1 MRFISPRE
9 CGSRL
14 PPKYATAIIAAG
26 CLALAACSQPTGSK
40 GADTASEAQAQA
52 SVAVTSFSV
61 EHGASA
67 NEYLLQWVTDEPGA
81 PVRLEVSSGP
91 DTADAVVIAR
101 DITAGEFQWTA
112 PPPPRRRYFSVVP
125 ASGDA
130 VQGAVRLLPLEGG
143 RNFRDLGGYVTE
155 DGRRVRWGRVY
166 RSGVMTN
173 LTAGDYEYLA
183 GLDIATVCDYRSE
196 QERHEE
202 PTRWAAGQVDYVT
215 FPDPATP
222 AGSSFMGVLRK
233 PDATPQMAAD
243 AMAAGYA
250 QLARDHAGAFGTMF
264 DRLASGEIPLAFN
277 CSAGKDRAGISA
289 ALLLSALGVPRAT
302 VVADY
307 ALSEQ
312 FVDYIAEF
320 RGGAA
325 DEPAEEGG
333 AYAFLDALPLEIL
346 TPLMRSD
353 PRYIEYVLSW
363 MDKEYGSVMHFI
375 HEELDVTGAELS
387 AIRAALLE

>member
-1 MRFISPRE
+1 MRGPV
-9 CGSRL
+9 
-14 PPKYATAIIAAG
+14 KYATTIVTAG
-26 CLALAACSQPTGSK
+26 GLALAACSQPAGTGS
-40 GADTASEAQAQA
+40 ADDATETLAQA
-52 SVAVTSFSV
+52 SVGVTSFSV
-61 EHGASA
+61 EHGASS
-67 NEYLLQWVTDEPGA
+67 NEYLLRWTTDVPGA
-81 PVRLEVSSGP
+81 PVRLEVSSDP
-91 DTADAVVIAR
+91 DAAADAVVIAR
-101 DITAGEFQWTA
+101 DITAGEFQWSA

-125 ASGDA
+125 ASG
-130 VQGAVRLLPLEGG
+130 VGVRGGVRLLPLEGG
-143 RNFRDLGGYVTE
+143 RNFRDLGGYATE

-183 GLDIATVCDYRSE
+183 GLDIATICDYRSE
-196 QERHEE
+196 RERREE
-202 PTRWAAGQVDYVT
+202 PTNWAAGQVDYVT

-222 AGSSFMGVLRK
+222 AGSSFMNVLRN

-250 QLARDHAGAFGTMF
+250 QLAKDHAGAFGTMF
-264 DRLASGEIPLAFN
+264 DRLASGDIPLAFN

-289 ALLLSALGVPRAT
+289 ALLLTALGVPRAT

-312 FVDYIAEF
+312 LVDYVAEF

-325 DEPAEEGG
+325 DAPAEEGG
-333 AYAFLDALPLEIL
+333 AYAFLAALPLEIL

-353 PRYIEYVLSW
+353 PRYIEYALSW
-363 MDKEYGSVMHFI
+363 MDEEYGSVMNFI
-375 HEELDVTGAELS
+375 REELDVSGVELS

>member
-1 MRFISPRE
+1 MNSVK
-9 CGSRL
+9 G
-14 PPKYATAIIAAG
+14 IIPAG
-26 CLALAACSQPTGSK
+26 ALALAACNQPTGPDK
-40 GADTASEAQAQA
+40 ADALSEAPAQGR
-52 SVAVTSFSV
+52 VAVTDFSV
-61 EHGASA
+61 EHGASP
-67 NEYLLQWVTDEPGA
+67 NEYLLQWETHVPDA
-81 PVRLEVSSGP
+81 PVRLEVTSDP
-91 DTADAVVIAR
+91 VAAADAVVIAR

-112 PPPPRRRYFSVVP
+112 PPPPRRRYFAVIP
-125 ASGDA
+125 EHGDA
-130 VQGAVRLLPLEGG
+130 IRGAVRLLPLEGG
-143 RNFRDLGGYVTE
+143 RNFRDLGGYVTG

-173 LTAGDYEYLA
+173 LTAADYEYLA
-183 GLDIATVCDYRSE
+183 SLDIATICDYRTE

-222 AGSSFMGVLRK
+222 AGSMFLGALRN
-233 PDATPQMAAD
+233 PDATPQLVAD

-289 ALLLSALGVPRAT
+289 ALLLTALGVPRAT

-307 ALSEQ
+307 ALSERL
-312 FVDYIAEF
+312 VDYVAEF
-320 RGGAA
+320 RGGATVQ
-325 DEPAEEGG
+325 PAEESG
-333 AYAFLDALPLEIL
+333 AYAFLAALPMELL

-353 PRYIEYVLSW
+353 PRYIEYALAW
-363 MDKEYGSVMHFI
+363 MDEEYGSVMNFI
-375 HEELDVTGAELS
+375 REELGVTGAELS

>member
-1 MRFISPRE
+1 M
-9 CGSRL
+9 
-14 PPKYATAIIAAG
+14 KYATGLIAAG
-26 CLALAACSQPTGSK
+26 VLALAACSQPTGSDS
-40 GADTASEAQAQA
+40 ADAASEAPA
-52 SVAVTSFSV
+52 SARVAIASFSV
-61 EHGASA
+61 EHGASP
-67 NEYLLQWVTDEPGA
+67 NEYLLQWVTDIPDA
-81 PVRLEVSSGP
+81 PVRLEVSSDP
-91 DTADAVVIAR
+91 VAAADAVVIAR
-101 DITAGEFQWTA
+101 DITAGEFRWTA
-112 PPPPRRRYFSVVP
+112 PPPPRRRYFTVVP
-125 ASGDA
+125 VHGDA
-130 VQGAVRLLPLEGG
+130 VRGAVRLLPLEGG
-143 RNFRDLGGYVTE
+143 RNFRDLGGYATE

-173 LTAGDYEYLA
+173 LTAEDYAYLA
-183 GLDIATVCDYRSE
+183 SLDIATICDYRSE

-215 FPDPATP
+215 FPDLATP
-222 AGSSFMGVLRK
+222 AGSSFLGALRN
-233 PDATPQMAAD
+233 PDATPQLVAD

-250 QLARDHAGAFGTMF
+250 QLAKDHAGAFGAMF

-289 ALLLSALGVPRAT
+289 ALLLTALGVPRAT

-312 FVDYIAEF
+312 LVDYVAEF
-320 RGGAA
+320 RGSAA

-333 AYAFLDALPLEIL
+333 AYAFLAALPLELL

-353 PRYIEYVLSW
+353 PRYIEYALSW
-363 MDKEYGSVMHFI
+363 MDEEYGGVMNFI
-375 HEELDVTGAELS
+375 REELDVTGAELS

>member
-1 MRFISPRE
+1 MR
-9 CGSRL
+9 
-14 PPKYATAIIAAG
+14 
-26 CLALAACSQPTGSK
+26 
-40 GADTASEAQAQA
+40 
-52 SVAVTSFSV
+52 VAVTSFSV
-61 EHGASA
+61 EHGASP
-67 NEYLLQWVTDEPGA
+67 NDYLLQWETDVPDA
-81 PVRLEVSSGP
+81 AVRLEVSSHP
-91 DTADAVVIAR
+91 DAADAEVIAE

-112 PPPPRRRYFSVVP
+112 PPPPSRRYFSVAP
-125 ASGDA
+125 ASGEA

-143 RNFRDLGGYVTE
+143 RNFRDLGGYATE

-183 GLDIATVCDYRSE
+183 SLGIATICDYRSE

-202 PTRWAAGQVDYVT
+202 PTRWGAGQVDYVT

-222 AGSSFMGVLRK
+222 AGSSLAGVLSN
-233 PDATPQMAAD
+233 PDVTPQAVAD
-243 AMAAGYA
+243 AMAAGYTQIA
-250 QLARDHAGAFGTMF
+250 KDHASSFGTMF
-264 DRLASGEIPLAFN
+264 DRLAAGEIPLAFN

-289 ALLLSALGVPRAT
+289 ALLLTALGVPRAT

-312 FVDYIAEF
+312 LVDYVAEF
-320 RGGAA
+320 RGGA
-325 DEPAEEGG
+325 DHEGAEEGG
-333 AYAFLDALPLEIL
+333 AYAFLAALPLELL

-353 PRYIEYVLSW
+353 PRYIEYALAW
-363 MDKEYGSVMHFI
+363 MDEEYGSVMNFI
-375 HEELDVTGAELS
+375 REELDVTGAELS

>member
-1 MRFISPRE
+1 MNYVKRIVVV
-9 CGSRL
+9 
-14 PPKYATAIIAAG
+14 AG
-26 CLALAACSQPTGSK
+26 VSALAACGQPTGPD
-40 GADTASEAQAQA
+40 GADAASGAPVPAR
-52 SVAVTSFSV
+52 VAVTSFSV
-61 EHGASA
+61 EHGASV
-67 NEYLLQWVTDEPGA
+67 NEYLLRWETNVPDA
-81 PVRLEVSSGP
+81 PVRLEVTSDP
-91 DTADAVVIAR
+91 VAAADAVVIAR

-112 PPPPRRRYFSVVP
+112 PSPPRRRYFTVVP
-125 ASGDA
+125 AHGNA
-130 VQGAVRLLPLEGG
+130 VRGAVRLLPLEGG
-143 RNFRDLGGYVTE
+143 RNFRDLGGYATE
-155 DGRRVRWGRVY
+155 DGRSVRWGRVY

-173 LTAGDYEYLA
+173 LTEGDYEYLA
-183 GLDIATVCDYRSE
+183 SLDIATICDYRSE

-222 AGSSFMGVLRK
+222 AGSSFVGALGS
-233 PDATPQMAAD
+233 PDATPQRVAD

-250 QLARDHAGAFGTMF
+250 QLAMDHAGAFGTMF

-289 ALLLSALGVPRAT
+289 ALLLTALGVPRAT

-312 FVDYIAEF
+312 LVDYIAEF

-325 DEPAEEGG
+325 EEPAEEGG
-333 AYAFLDALPLEIL
+333 AYALLAALPLDL
-346 TPLMRSD
+346 LRPLMRSD
-353 PRYIEYVLSW
+353 PRYIEYALSW
-363 MDKEYGSVMHFI
+363 MDEEYGSAMNFI
-375 HEELDVTGAELS
+375 RTELDVTGAELS

>member
-1 MRFISPRE
+1 M
-9 CGSRL
+9 
-14 PPKYATAIIAAG
+14 KYTTGIIAAG
-26 CLALAACSQPTGSK
+26 VLALAACSQPTGPD
-40 GADTASEAQAQA
+40 GASEAPSKAQGA
-52 SVAVTSFSV
+52 ITGLTV
-61 EHGASA
+61 EHGAFPD
-67 NEYLLQWVTDEPGA
+67 EYVLRWDTNVPDA
-81 PVRLEVSSGP
+81 PVRLEVTSDP
-91 DTADAVVIAR
+91 VAAADAVVIAR

-125 ASGDA
+125 ASGEP
-130 VQGAVRLLPLEGG
+130 VRGAVRLLPLEGG
-143 RNFRDLGGYVTE
+143 RNFRDLGGYATE
-155 DGRRVRWGRVY
+155 DGRSVRWGRVY

-183 GLDIATVCDYRSE
+183 SLDIATICDYRSE
-196 QERHEE
+196 QERNEE

-222 AGSSFMGVLRK
+222 AGSSFMGALGN
-233 PDATPQMAAD
+233 PDATPERVAD

-250 QLARDHAGAFGTMF
+250 QLAMDHAGAFGTMF

-289 ALLLSALGVPRAT
+289 ALLLTALGVPRAT

-312 FVDYIAEF
+312 LVDYVAEF
-320 RGGAA
+320 TGGAA
-325 DEPAEEGG
+325 DDHAEEGG
-333 AYAFLDALPLEIL
+333 AYAMLAALPLDL
-346 TPLMRSD
+346 LKPLMRSD
-353 PRYIEYVLSW
+353 PRYIEYALSW
-363 MDKEYGSVMHFI
+363 MDEEYGSVMNFI
-375 HEELDVTGAELS
+375 REELDVTGAELS